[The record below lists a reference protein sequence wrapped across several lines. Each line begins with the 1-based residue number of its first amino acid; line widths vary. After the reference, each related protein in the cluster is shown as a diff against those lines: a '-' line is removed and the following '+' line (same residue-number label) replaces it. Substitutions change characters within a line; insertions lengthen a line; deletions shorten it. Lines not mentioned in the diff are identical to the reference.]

1 MEDEAK
7 LHSPICSTFEALVV
21 VRWLGMVMEKNGAL
35 FVDQSW
41 LQALQFLMHLIHL
54 LNTLLRCNCFT
65 GIQKT
70 VVSHMGRRPL
80 HSDPDFFF
88 GASLALGR
96 DLEQLL
102 GLTTELV
109 VAGLLYKIHFSL
121 HVTIQSLLL
130 HKIREDDTSK

>member
-7 LHSPICSTFEALVV
+7 PHSPICSTFEALVV
-21 VRWLGMVMEKNGAL
+21 VRRLGMVMEKNGAL

-41 LQALQFLMHLIHL
+41 LQALQFLVHLIDL

-65 GIQKT
+65 GIQKA

-80 HSDPDFFF
+80 QVTLIFFF

-96 DLEQLL
+96 DLEHLL
-102 GLTTELV
+102 GLMTELV
-109 VAGLLYKIHFSL
+109 VAGYCIKSAFNYMS
-121 HVTIQSLLL
+121 QSN
-130 HKIREDDTSK
+130 HCCCTE